1 MKSPHRSP
9 TSSCSFSLRR
19 SGVTAHPVHH
29 TDVKGLAPRAA
40 PTRESRQLANERQR
54 GLPAE
59 ARTER
64 AVPRVN
70 LPCNLGPALF
80 IFSVT
85 WGYFSYY
92 SSWGE
97 IDSRTGL
104 RSFVSRLASAASPAL
119 LGTTACTT
127 VTTLALHQP
136 PEVLFLPASLLS
148 ERCVGLL
155 LASGHLIPLL
165 SSPLRLPLLALES

>member
-9 TSSCSFSLRR
+9 TSSCSLSLWR
-19 SGVTAHPVHH
+19 SGVTTHH
-29 TDVKGLAPRAA
+29 TDIKGLAPRAA
-40 PTRESRQLANERQR
+40 PTRECRQLANERQR

-64 AVPRVN
+64 AVPWVN
-70 LPCNLGPALF
+70 LLCNLDPALF

-97 IDSRTGL
+97 TNSRIGL
-104 RSFVSRLASAASPAL
+104 RSFVSRLVSAESPAL
-119 LGTTACTT
+119 LGTTVHCRHHT
-127 VTTLALHQP
+127 VALHQP

-148 ERCVGLL
+148 ERCVA
-155 LASGHLIPLL
+155 AS
-165 SSPLRLPLLALES
+165 